1 MTRLADLWFVSLGLS
16 LSALL
21 IIAILIVARF
31 VSEQTHANYQVERRR
46 LLPMLLA
53 GVPDEILSRFAS
65 QRPKLF
71 GQLTTDLIRLVRGDE
86 RATLVA
92 TATRLGFAD
101 HLRHQLRRGSA
112 RARITAAEMMA
123 DFPDEHCT
131 AALKASLEDR
141 DSDVRLAAALSLASS
156 GRAPP
161 ASDLITLLGLGE
173 REQSMMVATLLAE
186 IARDRP
192 GEIRA
197 LVVAADVPQGVK
209 AAAIEAL
216 ASSGDYSLVPIITQ
230 LALRADEDAPE
241 LPRFLRALGT
251 LQHPA
256 AATAIE
262 KNLFSPI
269 WWVRAAAAE
278 AAGRIGLKNT
288 GPRLVALLD
297 DSDWWVRFRAGEALS
312 RLGDDG
318 RQLLGDTV
326 RSGVSRARKAA
337 VLTLAELVRA
347 A

>member
-21 IIAILIVARF
+21 IISILIVARF
-31 VSEQTHANYQVERRR
+31 VSEQTHANYHVERRR
-46 LLPMLLA
+46 LLSMLLA
-53 GVPDEILSRFAS
+53 DVPDELLSRFAS

-71 GQLTTDLIRLVRGDE
+71 GQLTTDLIQLVRGDE
-86 RATLVA
+86 RARLVA
-92 TATRLGFAD
+92 TATRLGFAN

-123 DFPDEHCT
+123 DFPDDHCT
-131 AALKASLEDR
+131 AALEESLEDR

-173 REQSMMVATLLAE
+173 REQSMLITTLLAE

-192 GEIRA
+192 GEVRA
-197 LVVAADVPQGVK
+197 LIVAAAVPLSVK
-209 AAAIEAL
+209 AAAIEAV

-230 LALRADEDAPE
+230 LALRADDYAPE

-256 AATAIE
+256 AASAIE
-262 KNLFSPI
+262 KSLYSPI

-278 AAGRIGLKNT
+278 AAGRIGLTKT
-288 GPRLVALLD
+288 GPRLVSLLD
-297 DSDWWVRFRAGEALS
+297 DPDWWVRFRAGEALS

-318 RQLLGDTV
+318 RQWLGDTV
-326 RSGVSRARKAA
+326 RDGAERARLAA
-337 VLTLAELVRA
+337 RLTLADQLRA